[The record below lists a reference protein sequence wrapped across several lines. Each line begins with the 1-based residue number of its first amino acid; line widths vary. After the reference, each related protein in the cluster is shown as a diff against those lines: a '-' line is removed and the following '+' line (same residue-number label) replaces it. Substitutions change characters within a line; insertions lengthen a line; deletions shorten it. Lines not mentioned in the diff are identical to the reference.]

1 MLQEKCLDVV
11 YIPAINSVRCKYYAK
26 LTEYTMSVCQSLEY
40 LLENLWFAINQVNNV
55 GEPLNRSTEK
65 CAEKK
70 NFYPP

>member
-1 MLQEKCLDVV
+1 
-11 YIPAINSVRCKYYAK
+11 
-26 LTEYTMSVCQSLEY
+26 MSVCQSLEY

-65 CAEKK
+65 RAEKK